1 MGGGF
6 RVPIYFYKNPYIDVE
21 GEFVEG
27 SPSLTAGSQKM
38 LTGGDSMKL
47 WKFEEEFP
55 LPWDIERRD
64 TAARIRPVAM
74 PKQDSIFV
82 DTNIDAHMGAVC
94 YAVACANLM
103 PHIIDKLDEMDA
115 CGLVDEIINGIE
127 DAGVIGGREVAE

>member
-1 MGGGF
+1 MGGSF
-6 RVPIYFYKNPYIDVE
+6 RTPIYFYKNPYIDVE
-21 GEFVEG
+21 GEFVED
-27 SPSLTAGSQKM
+27 SPSLPEASHKM
-38 LTGGDSMKL
+38 LIGGDSMKL

-55 LPWDIERRD
+55 LPWSIEFRD
-64 TAARIRPVAM
+64 TAARIRPTDM

-82 DTNIDAHMGAVC
+82 DTNIPAHMGAVC

-103 PHIIDKLDEMDA
+103 PHIIDKLNEMDA